1 MLTQSEL
8 GDLFVLRNAGNIIPT
23 HGVPTGEEATIEY
36 AVDGLGV
43 RDIVVCGHSHCG
55 AVKGLLNPGEVEWL
69 PAVGRWL
76 EHAQVVRR
84 IVRENHGHLKGDRL
98 VWAAVRENVLVQVGH
113 LYTLPAVA
121 SRLVRGDL
129 RIHAWVSTRLKAA
142 ISSPSTTIATDF
154 SPSIPVATSQ
164 FSVPSG
170 GDYAHTGSD
179 SGHLRRDLRFSSRPG
194 ETLLRSARSQVSGTA
209 KSPSRGIPMSETCT
223 WMSWLKENGGW
234 RQGDFWRETFAW
246 SGSATPHVLP
256 RVAVFGLISVAIT
269 SLSDQREALPVG
281 PHEVAGAVMGL
292 FLVLRTNAGYDRW
305 WEARRL
311 WGGIVNQSRNLAI
324 QALSYGPGDPFWR
337 AEVQF
342 CWTIAFAHV
351 SRRELRGGA
360 RTEFPRSATP
370 CSARTRSYPD
380 RPRASHGM
388 PDVVA
393 RGIGRLLR
401 QAYEAGEM
409 SDFAFHLIERERASL
424 IDHLGGCE
432 RILKTPLARVYS
444 IKIRRFVFM
453 FLVSLT
459 FAMLDKFR
467 ASNWMVPLFLVCSSP
482 TPSFRST

>member
-1 MLTQSEL
+1 
-8 GDLFVLRNAGNIIPT
+8 
-23 HGVPTGEEATIEY
+23 
-36 AVDGLGV
+36 
-43 RDIVVCGHSHCG
+43 
-55 AVKGLLNPGEVEWL
+55 
-69 PAVGRWL
+69 
-76 EHAQVVRR
+76 
-84 IVRENHGHLKGDRL
+84 
-98 VWAAVRENVLVQVGH
+98 
-113 LYTLPAVA
+113 
-121 SRLVRGDL
+121 
-129 RIHAWVSTRLKAA
+129 
-142 ISSPSTTIATDF
+142 
-154 SPSIPVATSQ
+154 
-164 FSVPSG
+164 
-170 GDYAHTGSD
+170 
-179 SGHLRRDLRFSSRPG
+179 
-194 ETLLRSARSQVSGTA
+194 
-209 KSPSRGIPMSETCT
+209 MSETCT

-269 SLSDQREALPVG
+269 ALSDPREALPVG

-324 QALSYGPGDPFWR
+324 QALSYGPGDPCWR
-337 AEVQF
+337 AEVIR
-342 CWTIAFAHV
+342 WTIAFAHV
-351 SRRELRGGA
+351 SCRELRGE
-360 RTEFPRSATP
+360 RTIPEVAALLGEDQATRI
-370 CSARTRSYPD
+370 A
-380 RPRASHGM
+380 RASHM

-453 FLVSLT
+453 FLVSLN
-459 FAMLDKFR
+459 FAMLDKFE
-467 ASNWMVPLFLVCSSP
+467 SNWMVPPFSVLIAYPILSLDMIGVELQNPFSTRNLGHLPLDDICRTIESNLTDLLDGEAERAISRSAALRLPMKLP
-482 TPSFRST
+482 TS